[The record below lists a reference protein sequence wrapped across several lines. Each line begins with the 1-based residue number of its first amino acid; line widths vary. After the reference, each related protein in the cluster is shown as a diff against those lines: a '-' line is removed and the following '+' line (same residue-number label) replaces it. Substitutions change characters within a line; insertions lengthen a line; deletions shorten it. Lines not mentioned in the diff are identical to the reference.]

1 MIVSVLVIPT
11 LYALLF
17 MVFMGGIGLRQQR
30 QALEL
35 QVLGEEQF
43 GNSSHYANDEIGY
56 CYDVPQEDVVSS
68 TTGDV
73 VFTNSLLGVT
83 PVCEFNSAESTMAW
97 FNVMYSFSYP
107 DGKFAGFGPFLSG
120 FTIFTLALYF
130 ITSSDSGSLVVDI
143 LASNGRTEHHWIQR
157 VFWAFTEGA
166 VATAL
171 LVAGGSSAL
180 NALQAASIVFGLPF
194 NVFLFVMCFSIVRM
208 CKAIDNSGN
217 PAEPH
222 PDTLLPK
229 RAWEM
234 PIFGGIFNVM
244 EYIVSLGQVHDSRKE
259 KGMDLPTKKQFLEF
273 FKGLVF
279 PFIPLRQIYS
289 SGIVDPKHQNAR
301 TNLCMTAVY
310 ALCYVGWIA
319 LFICGTINHG
329 FVALGWALFFINA
342 CILSVLRM
350 HFRER
355 LGIDGN
361 IIGDFCACS
370 FFYPQAFVQMILE
383 IESTESHDHD
393 S

>member
-43 GNSSHYANDEIGY
+43 GNSSYYENDEIGY
-56 CYDVPQEDVVSS
+56 CYDVPQEDVINA

-120 FTIFTLALYF
+120 LSIFTLAIYF

-143 LASNGRTEHHWIQR
+143 LASNGRTDHHWIQR

-194 NVFLFVMCFSIVRM
+194 NLFLFVMCLSIVRM
-208 CKAIDNSGN
+208 CKAIDNAGN
-217 PAEPH
+217 PVEPH

-229 RAWEM
+229 GAWVRWNFQHYGVHHFPRAS
-234 PIFGGIFNVM
+234 P
-244 EYIVSLGQVHDSRKE
+244 
-259 KGMDLPTKKQFLEF
+259 
-273 FKGLVF
+273 
-279 PFIPLRQIYS
+279 RQ
-289 SGIVDPKHQNAR
+289 P
-301 TNLCMTAVY
+301 
-310 ALCYVGWIA
+310 
-319 LFICGTINHG
+319 
-329 FVALGWALFFINA
+329 
-342 CILSVLRM
+342 
-350 HFRER
+350 
-355 LGIDGN
+355 
-361 IIGDFCACS
+361 
-370 FFYPQAFVQMILE
+370 
-383 IESTESHDHD
+383 
-393 S
+393 